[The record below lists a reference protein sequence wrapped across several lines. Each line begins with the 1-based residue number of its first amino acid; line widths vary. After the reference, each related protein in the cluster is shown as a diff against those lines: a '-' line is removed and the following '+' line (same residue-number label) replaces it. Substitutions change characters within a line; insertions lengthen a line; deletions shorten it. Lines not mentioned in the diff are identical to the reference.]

1 MASYSPENRNS
12 KIARWRFDV
21 GSEDATI
28 DVARQVAGAV
38 AVGDLVTL
46 SGDLGAGKTTFARA
60 LIREIMGDPELE
72 VPSPTFTLMQNYE
85 GPRFPIVHADLY
97 RIGEPDEL
105 IELGW
110 EDAASCSL
118 MLVEWPERAEHFF
131 TAHRLDVRLD
141 IVPDSGGMRRTITL
155 TGTGGWA
162 ERIQQARALSDLLDH
177 AGWGNARRDLVQG
190 DASSRLY
197 ERLVLPGKSAILM
210 ISPTPKHGPII
221 RAGKTYR
228 TLARLADDVSAFV
241 ALAKGLRTFG
251 VSAPEIYAAN
261 IQDGL
266 VLMED
271 LGSDG
276 FVDHNGPIRERYL
289 EAVRLLAEM
298 HGQELPRALPVV
310 EGQYYTIPTYDLEPL
325 MVEIE
330 LFLDWY
336 VPSRT
341 GKPLSG
347 SARGIFLNL
356 WRRALEPLA
365 LAEPT
370 WVLRD
375 FHSPNLIW
383 QPSRDG
389 TDRVGVID
397 FQDTLIG
404 HPAYDVGS
412 IIYDAR
418 VQVPESLASEMTDLY
433 VHMRTSK
440 KSDFD
445 GLRFSSAL
453 ALFSAQRLTK
463 ILGIFV
469 RLDQR
474 DGKPQYLKHIPML
487 EGYLRRNLSHH
498 TLGPL
503 KAWYGEHMPDLFG
516 SAD

>member
-97 RIGEPDEL
+97 RIREPDEL

-241 ALAKGLRTFG
+241 ALAKGLRT
-251 VSAPEIYAAN
+251 
-261 IQDGL
+261 
-266 VLMED
+266 
-271 LGSDG
+271 
-276 FVDHNGPIRERYL
+276 
-289 EAVRLLAEM
+289 
-298 HGQELPRALPVV
+298 
-310 EGQYYTIPTYDLEPL
+310 
-325 MVEIE
+325 
-330 LFLDWY
+330 
-336 VPSRT
+336 
-341 GKPLSG
+341 
-347 SARGIFLNL
+347 
-356 WRRALEPLA
+356 LA
-365 LAEPT
+365 LAR
-370 WVLRD
+370 LK
-375 FHSPNLIW
+375 S
-383 QPSRDG
+383 
-389 TDRVGVID
+389 
-397 FQDTLIG
+397 
-404 HPAYDVGS
+404 
-412 IIYDAR
+412 
-418 VQVPESLASEMTDLY
+418 
-433 VHMRTSK
+433 MRQT
-440 KSDFD
+440 F
-445 GLRFSSAL
+445 RM
-453 ALFSAQRLTK
+453 ALFSWRIWVLTALSITTVPFANVTSK
-463 ILGIFV
+463 PSGCWPKCTGRSYLG
-469 RLDQR
+469 LY
-474 DGKPQYLKHIPML
+474 PL
-487 EGYLRRNLSHH
+487 
-498 TLGPL
+498 L
-503 KAWYGEHMPDLFG
+503 KASTILFQLMILNL
-516 SAD
+516 

>member
-1 MASYSPENRNS
+1 MPES
-12 KIARWRFDV
+12 IDPKIARWRFV
-21 GSEDATI
+21 VVSEDATI

-97 RIGEPDEL
+97 RIREPDEL

-110 EDAASCSL
+110 EDTASCSL
-118 MLVEWPERAEHFF
+118 MLVEWPERAARFL
-131 TAHRLDVRLD
+131 TSHRLDVRLD
-141 IVPDSGGMRRTITL
+141 IVSGSGGMGRSITL
-155 TGTGGWA
+155 TGTGTWA
-162 ERIQQARALSDLLDH
+162 ERVRQARALSEMLDH
-177 AGWGNARRDLVQG
+177 AGWGHARRYALQG
-190 DASSRLY
+190 DASTRLY
-197 ERLVLPGKSAILM
+197 ERLVLPGRSAILM

-221 RAGKTYR
+221 RSGKTYR
-228 TLARLADDVSAFV
+228 TLARLADDVSAFI
-241 ALAKGLRTFG
+241 AIAKGLRVIG
-251 VSAPEIYAAN
+251 VSSPEIYAAN
-261 IQDGL
+261 IEGGL
-266 VLMED
+266 VLTED
-271 LGSDG
+271 MGSEGIIDQ
-276 FVDHNGPIRERYL
+276 NGPIRERYL
-289 EAVRLLAEM
+289 EAIKLLAEL
-298 HGQELPRALPVV
+298 HGQELPQFLPVE
-310 EGQYYTIPTYDLEPL
+310 EGRYYNIPIYDIEPL

-330 LFLDWY
+330 VFLDWY

-383 QPSRDG
+383 QPSREG

-433 VHMRTSK
+433 VNMRTSK
-440 KSDFD
+440 NSDFD
-445 GLRFSSAL
+445 GLRFSGAL

-498 TLGPL
+498 TLGLL
-503 KAWYGEHMPDLFG
+503 KAWYGEYMPDLFG
-516 SAD
+516 SAN